1 MFAGLLELLSTIFF
15 FTGRLG
21 SKNAYPKP
29 LSKEEESDC
38 LEKCRPVTKKLLKN
52 LSVTT

>member
-38 LEKCRPVTKKLLKN
+38 LEKMQTGDEK
-52 LSVTT
+52 SF